1 MEFADFGY
9 LGLFVSA
16 FLAGTPVPMNCE
28 VVLSALL
35 MMGYGLVPCIASAVV
50 GNWCGATVNYLI
62 GRLCNYEKMLRL
74 TRVKPERLEKVR
86 DYLMGRGTWCA
97 MGSFIPLLGNAL
109 IIYYGILRAPFWKVG
124 CWMLVGQIVRFTVWS
139 YITIYTVVD

>member
-1 MEFADFGY
+1 MSLVDLGY
-9 LGLFVSA
+9 PGLALSA

-35 MMGYGLVPCIASAVV
+35 VMGYGLIPCIATAVV

-62 GRLCNYEKMLRL
+62 GRLCSYEKMLRL
-74 TRVKPERLEKVR
+74 TKVKPERLEKVR
-86 DYLMGRGTWCA
+86 IYLTGRGTWCA
-97 MGSFIPLLGNAL
+97 MGSFIPLVGNAL

-124 CWMLVGQIVRFTVWS
+124 LWMLVGQIVRFSLWAYLTVA
-139 YITIYTVVD
+139 VAN